1 MTQINKYQYDFI
13 QREINKTKQTCLML
27 QQKGI
32 LFPAE
37 KHKAKFGSFFFLWQ
51 SGESPLCFYLLCYMW
66 NCNFH
71 FCFSHKPLTTVT
83 VTCKIFTTKAQSG
96 LDMHI
101 NTVLLPTKTTHG
113 NCQRYF
119 PFTHESHFPCN
130 KIEWCWSI
138 FLSVCESDQYFF
150 NNQNVT
156 TQIDPWY
163 VFKILSEVPNDKQT
177 TVELSDWNI

>member
-1 MTQINKYQYDFI
+1 
-13 QREINKTKQTCLML
+13 ML

-32 LFPAE
+32 FFPAE

-66 NCNFH
+66 NCNLH

-96 LDMHI
+96 LEMHI
-101 NTVLLPTKTTHG
+101 NTVLLPKKQHMEIVRDTFHLHMNLTSNAKRLNG
-113 NCQRYF
+113 V
-119 PFTHESHFPCN
+119 
-130 KIEWCWSI
+130 WI
-138 FLSVCESDQYFF
+138 FFSVCESDQYFF

-177 TVELSDWNI
+177 RIVWLKYLGC